1 MSMSAADGFAMRK
14 TPAELLLA
22 MRQKNPLVQC
32 LQTPVSMDITA
43 NVLLAAGASPAMV
56 CSEEET
62 PAFLPKAGALYVNM
76 GTLNAVR
83 VGEIA
88 AAIEAATRLKKPWWV
103 LAMGMAGHTCIHA
116 HRHTN
121 MPTRVSGVEAAMFT
135 HALSP
140 SLLSPS
146 LPVSLPPSL
155 PLSFAHSL
163 LLPLYLSLPLSLFGL
178 QTGQMKGLEK
188 GK

>member
-1 MSMSAADGFAMRK
+1 MRK

-121 MPTRVSGVEAAMFT
+121 MPTRVSGVEAAMLT

-140 SLLSPS
+140 SLPLSLSSCLPPPLSPS
-146 LPVSLPPSL
+146 LLRPLSPSPPLSFSPSL
-155 PLSFAHSL
+155 PLRPTNRANERSRA
-163 LLPLYLSLPLSLFGL
+163 
-178 QTGQMKGLEK
+178 GQMTLERSRS
-188 GK
+188 